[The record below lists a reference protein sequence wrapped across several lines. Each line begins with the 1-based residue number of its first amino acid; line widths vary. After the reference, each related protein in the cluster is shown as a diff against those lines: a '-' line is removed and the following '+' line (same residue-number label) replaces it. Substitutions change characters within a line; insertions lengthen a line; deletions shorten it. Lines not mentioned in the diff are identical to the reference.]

1 MEIYFAKSNPE
12 TVDNITFSLNGRK
25 LEISANGYNRSIEVK
40 NGDAFYCAK
49 GAMPKKWSEGL
60 TRGQVI
66 MQAYGIPMEIWAESY
81 ANFENRRKAIIDSHT
96 VKMSDTYVRDDF
108 TYMTRRTNS
117 KEELLLVWV
126 ADTVASSKQLSAIN
140 LALKELGND
149 RTPGVL
155 ILV

>member
-1 MEIYFAKSNPE
+1 MDIYFAKSKPE

-25 LEISANGYNRSIEVK
+25 LEISMDGYKRSIEVK
-40 NGDAFYCAK
+40 NGDAFYCTK

-66 MQAYGIPMEIWAESY
+66 MQAYGIPKEIWAESY
-81 ANFENRRKAIIDSHT
+81 ANFENRRKAIIDSH
-96 VKMSDTYVRDDF
+96 KIKLSDTYVRDDF

-126 ADTVASSKQLSAIN
+126 ADSVASSKQLFSIN
-140 LALKELGND
+140 LALKDLGNSKL
-149 RTPGVL
+149 PGVL
-155 ILV
+155 ILI